1 MAFID
6 RLGKIA
12 SKVVT
17 KTLSDPEKSGEL
29 LRLGLT
35 AATLPDREDTSQS
48 AFDLGRFRQ
57 YNISRQ
63 QEDQAKAAA
72 LEAQREAEEKQR
84 EREFEIAKA
93 NTDYEFQGR
102 MELAKA
108 FREDRKETRS
118 RYDKFLNEF
127 NTFRGNTEK
136 HHWSMYADLVDG
148 RYVPNLR
155 TRSMFE
161 FHGMFGFGSNDL
173 DLEKKG
179 LIAFNKLMKEANDRY
194 EFNSKKLRKDSQATS
209 KKKDQVSVLPGVSS
223 LGKRLNLPVTMFEV
237 PYNSYSKEQTV
248 TKDGRVLR
256 STQDNMLD
264 IHFGVAINGMTNFAG
279 KFFVPQNAKYARELG
294 FGEQEYQDIIDAYK
308 NLATV
313 MVNPENASE
322 KNNSSKVIASGI
334 VKLLQHIGEA
344 DALRK
349 ALVRVKNGRDI
360 DGGSD
365 SRASGSGAP
374 ARTYD
379 INFYK
384 RNPIMTQV
392 ALQVGALT
400 ESEIKAIELERN
412 ISGGNRDNKTV
423 TTNPGGD
430 TVTVYGN
437 RQTGKV
443 AIQLAAEKRNLAHLL
458 KTRATDEQKRQMAA
472 LDEEIKQRYAEAGDE
487 EREDLFFRKQA
498 LIHRIDGGSRS
509 QKNEYM
515 AAAVYLAAGTP
526 TSITKRNGLTF
537 TTYHMD
543 SNGIALRDQ
552 QGKPTKLFLNL
563 QSNLQNVDDLLR
575 TFQRI
580 RTLAEVSEADFN
592 RFGGLNYNVIKPP
605 VTGAA
610 AELAGRF
617 ESAVKFFHETFAAIR
632 GEGVPRLGK
641 QGTIAGSLMT
651 GTRLQEFTLDPEAFE
666 KKYNYRIDLDPDNMG
681 RVTGIQDQL
690 EKGFSQIE
698 KDYVKAMESGTL
710 EQQKQAKR
718 LYLRRTAMMWEKA
731 ALTYKLAGYV
741 QGEQTG
747 GRTISNQDFDNIYKA
762 LWGGNFSSE
771 ESAINAVRYLNFTT
785 KEIRDRGVAEL
796 FLLETMGK
804 GFSLDLAA
812 NNYAEKLYQ
821 QRLDRFFKNNPQ
833 VEKFVKNNSVELER
847 SDNTVH
853 ATRMSK
859 IAEIAQSESDKLGG
873 AINFTL
879 ANLEREDIAK
889 LTKTSASLYR
899 AMGRRNKISQNNFPL
914 AYNDFET
921 VYQAVLNKGGTLA
934 GPIESLVYNYGKL
947 DEASKEL
954 VEGERTKRANKAVM
968 ILDDINKNLPRI
980 SQMNTILENMGT
992 IQEIMRS
999 DILTEQPKDKYFDIL
1014 ESEFV
1019 SKVGSKNSSILKFF
1033 RDDPS
1038 FLEYILDMYHTQG

>member
-12 SKVVT
+12 SKVVA

-72 LEAQREAEEKQR
+72 LEAQRKAEEKQR

-93 NTDYEFQGR
+93 NADYRFRGQ

-108 FREDRKETRS
+108 FREDQKETRS
-118 RYDKFLNEF
+118 RYDKFLTEF
-127 NTFRGNTEK
+127 DSFRGDTENR
-136 HHWSMYADLVDG
+136 HWSMYANLVDG
-148 RYVPNLR
+148 RYVPNAR

-179 LIAFNKLMKEANDRY
+179 LIAFNKLIKEANDRY
-194 EFNSKKLRKDSQATS
+194 KFNTDKLKVDSQATS

-223 LGKRLNLPVTMFEV
+223 LGEKLNLPVTMFEV
-237 PYNSYSKEQTV
+237 PFNSYSKEQKV
-248 TKDGRVLR
+248 AADGRVLR

-294 FGEQEYQDIIDAYK
+294 FGEQEYQGIIDAYK
-308 NLATV
+308 NLATI

-344 DALRK
+344 DTLRK
-349 ALVRVKNGRDI
+349 ALVRVKNGRDT

-365 SRASGSGAP
+365 SRVSGSGVST
-374 ARTYD
+374 RVYD
-379 INFYK
+379 IHFYK
-384 RNPIMTQV
+384 RNPIMAQV

-400 ESEIKAIELERN
+400 EFEMKALELERN
-412 ISGGNRDNKTV
+412 ESGGDKNKV
-423 TTNPGGD
+423 AVADIPGGD
-430 TVTVYGN
+430 TLKVFGN
-437 RQTGKV
+437 REVGEV
-443 AIQLAAEKRNLAHLL
+443 ANKLSAQKRNLAYLL
-458 KTRATDEQKRQMAA
+458 KTRATDAQKKQMEA
-472 LDEEIKQRYAEAGDE
+472 LDKEIEQRYAEAGDE
-487 EREDLFFRKQA
+487 EREDLFFRRQA
-498 LIHRIDGGSRS
+498 LINRIGGGVRS

-537 TTYHMD
+537 STYHMD
-543 SNGIALRDQ
+543 SKGIALRDE
-552 QGKPTKLFLNL
+552 QGKPTRLFLNL
-563 QSNLQNVDDLLR
+563 QSNLQNVNDLLR

-592 RFGGLNYNVIKPP
+592 RFGGLNYNVSAPI
-605 VTGAA
+605 TGAA
-610 AELAGRF
+610 GELAGRF
-617 ESAVKFFHETFAAIR
+617 ESAVKFFHEAFAAIR
-632 GEGVPRLGK
+632 GEGVPRLEK
-641 QGTIAGSLMT
+641 EGTLAGSFMT
-651 GTRLQEFTLDPEAFE
+651 GTRLQEFTLDAEAFE
-666 KKYNYRIDLDPDNMG
+666 KKYGYKIDLDPDNME
-681 RVTGIQDQL
+681 RVTGIQKQL
-690 EKGFSQIE
+690 VKGFRQIE
-698 KDYVKAMESGTL
+698 TDYAEALKSGTL

-785 KEIRDRGVAEL
+785 KEIRDRGMAEL
-796 FLLETMGK
+796 FLLETTGK
-804 GFSLDLAA
+804 GFNLDLSA

-833 VEKFVKNNSVELER
+833 VEKFVKNNSIELER

-853 ATRMSK
+853 ATKMSK
-859 IAEIAQSESDKLGG
+859 IAEIAQSRELGG
-873 AINFTL
+873 TINFTL
-879 ANLEREDIAK
+879 ANLKREDIAK

-921 VYQAVLNKGGTLA
+921 VYQAVLKNEGTLA

-947 DEASKEL
+947 YEAADEQVA
-954 VEGERTKRANKAVM
+954 GERTKRANKAVM
-968 ILDDINKNLPRI
+968 ILNDINKNIPRI
-980 SQMNTILENMGT
+980 SQMDTILENMGT
-992 IQEIMRS
+992 ISEIMRS
-999 DILTEQPKDKYFDIL
+999 DILAEQPRDKLFDIL
-1014 ESEFV
+1014 ESEFE

-1033 RDDPS
+1033 RDEPS
-1038 FLEYILDMYHTQG
+1038 FLEYILDKYHTQG